1 MEISVQGVN
10 SLKIR
15 GKQSAFYIN
24 PQDKTS
30 AYNAVILIGNPD
42 KSRLKIRED
51 VVIID
56 GPGEYEAGGIKITGI
71 KANDATVYSITL
83 DGLDLILGECT
94 ALEKVHQKI
103 KEHHIALIYASEEQ
117 DASFVTSLATHA
129 LLFYGANARSLID
142 QLAKEEKKE
151 TSRYQI
157 SSEKLPPETE
167 TILLV

>member
-30 AYNAVILIGNPD
+30 AYNAAILIGHPD
-42 KSRLKIRED
+42 KSRLKIKED
-51 VVIID
+51 VVVID
-56 GPGEYEAGGIKITGI
+56 GPGEYEAGGIKIAGI
-71 KANDATVYSITL
+71 KANDATVYSVSL
-83 DGLDLILGECT
+83 DSLDIIVGECSS
-94 ALEKVHQKI
+94 LEKVHQKI
-103 KEHHIALIYASEEQ
+103 KEHHIALIYASEEH
-117 DASFVTSLATHA
+117 DASFATSLATHS
-129 LLFYGANARSLID
+129 LLFFGVNARSLID

-157 SSEKLPPETE
+157 SSEKLPSETE
-167 TILLV
+167 TILLI